1 MNLNT
6 IFIDFGSQ
14 NGAQKLGWS
23 DLFASLNGC
32 LEPSWPQV
40 ITFSDFDL
48 IFGSLGCLLGFSW
61 VGLGPILAAICTPW
75 GAPGVHFGPSLALRR
90 IFGSPRA

>member
-1 MNLNT
+1 MNLNS

-40 ITFSDFDL
+40 VTFSDFDL
-48 IFGSLGCLLGFSW
+48 ILGSLGCLSGLSWEGF
-61 VGLGPILAAICTPW
+61 GLILAPLCIPW
-75 GAPGVHFGPSLALRR
+75 GAPGVFFGLSLAAHR
-90 IFGSPRA
+90 IIGSP